1 MSKGKRPDNEKRN
14 MKEPPRG
21 EETLAAQKE
30 KSAVQPEMQ
39 NGGEERKPQKNAD
52 GGRDS
57 KESAGRGGCE
67 NKNGKNSDLQENVKS
82 VKSVLT
88 SEDILVFEFESEN
101 GKKFAAIFADGLIDK
116 QLLGELVAKPLRDAP
131 KDAGYGEIKL
141 LLASPE
147 VKDGTDT
154 AGAVKEIS
162 GGNAV
167 LYIDGVSDYI
177 IIGVKSPPVRAV
189 AEPPT
194 QVAVHG
200 PREGFIEDIK
210 INLGLIRKRVKTE
223 KLQVKTITTG
233 KKSETAVAIVYIDGV
248 CPEGLPEKIEKEIN
262 ENKIDIVPDSSYVSQ
277 FITKRPRSLFKR
289 CGTTEKPD
297 IFCAKI
303 CEGRVGVVVDGSPIC
318 LTAPYMLVEDF
329 QSVEDYYI
337 TSYRATTLRLLRII
351 SLLIGIFLPAL
362 YIAAQLFKIQIIPF
376 QLLLK
381 ISSSVAGLAL
391 SPSVEMFL
399 TLFVLEVLN
408 EASIRMPKYVGLALS
423 VVGALVLGDTAVK
436 AGIISTPAIIIV
448 AFSAIGL
455 YTVPNNVE
463 TTTTLRWLFLII
475 AGSLGPFGI
484 VVLCGYI
491 ITYLVTEQDYG
502 VPLVAPFAPLIKNDL
517 YDGLVKAD
525 MYTLGTRPKVFNTK
539 DKVRLK
545 RLKTQKSS
553 GGGKDK

>member
-1 MSKGKRPDNEKRN
+1 MD
-14 MKEPPRG
+14 
-21 EETLAAQKE
+21 KE
-30 KSAVQPEMQ
+30 KKTA
-39 NGGEERKPQKNAD
+39 N
-52 GGRDS
+52 
-57 KESAGRGGCE
+57 
-67 NKNGKNSDLQENVKS
+67 LQENIKS

-88 SEDILVFEFESEN
+88 SQDVMVFEFESAE
-101 GKKFAAIFADGLIDK
+101 GKKFAAIFADGIADK
-116 QLLGELVAKPLRDAP
+116 QLLGELVVKPLRAVK
-131 KDAGYGEIKL
+131 KDGKYNDVKL
-141 LLASPE
+141 LVASPE
-147 VKDGTDT
+147 IKDGKDT
-154 AGAVKEIS
+154 AEAIKEIS
-162 GGNAV
+162 NGNVV
-167 LYIDGVSDYI
+167 LYIDGETDYI
-177 IIGVKSPPVRAV
+177 ILGLKSPPVRAV

-210 INLGLIRKRVKTE
+210 TNLGLIRKRIKTD
-223 KLQVKTITTG
+223 KLQVKTITVG
-233 KKSETAVAIVYIDGV
+233 EKSETAVAIVYIDGV
-248 CPEGLPEKIEKEIN
+248 CPQGLPEKIEREIL
-262 ENKIDIVPDSSYVSQ
+262 ENKIDIVPDSSYVAQ
-277 FITKRPRSLFKR
+277 FMTKRPRSLFKR
-289 CGTTEKPD
+289 CGTAEKPD

-337 TSYRATTLRLLRII
+337 TSYRATTLRVLRVV

-376 QLLLK
+376 KLLLK

-436 AGIISTPAIIIV
+436 AGIISTPAIIII

-463 TTTTLRWLFLII
+463 TTTTLRWLFLIV
-475 AGSLGPFGI
+475 AGSVGPFGI
-484 VVLCGYI
+484 VLLCAYLI
-491 ITYLVTEQDYG
+491 SYLVSEQSYG
-502 VPLVAPFAPLIKNDL
+502 VPLVAPFAPLIKGDL
-517 YDGLVKAD
+517 YDSFVKAN
-525 MYTLGTRPKVFNTK
+525 MYTLDKRPQVFETK
-539 DKVRLK
+539 ERVRLK
-545 RLKTQKSS
+545 KTKKSA
-553 GGGKDK
+553 GGGDK